1 MDRFLTKFTTNGEVN
16 IRVSSPF
23 PLPPNDQST
32 GAKRP
37 RESEDS
43 EKEIIVMEIKDDDVI
58 EIKEEEESKLAKK
71 SSGGLPTTNQDTVSS
86 WTFVDESGKSIGSC
100 I

>member
-43 EKEIIVMEIKDDDVI
+43 EKEIIVMEIMDDDVI
-58 EIKEEEESKLAKK
+58 EIKEEEEKEESKLAKK

-86 WTFVDESGKSIGSC
+86 
-100 I
+100 